1 MTAGIGSILAQAK
14 SALAA
19 AQVGMN
25 TTAKNVSNVNTQ
37 GYSRQRVEFQNGQP
51 ENFGPFPVGG
61 GVEISSVSRAS
72 NEFLTRRI
80 IDEINTLGKHQG
92 VSEVYNQLEVLFQ
105 EDGDVGV
112 SGIVSKFFNDL
123 RTLSTQPDAVPLRA
137 AVRESAEGIT
147 NRFRN
152 LSEGIDQVNGDLDRR
167 IEGNIAQVNDLTDEI
182 TKRNRQIME
191 IEAQGSRVVANDERD
206 ARDLALQKLSEI
218 IEIQVTPI
226 ENGGINVSSG
236 RLGPLVVGADRVKM
250 QAFRSNVGATDG
262 NMRVFLLDEARGAQP
277 RDVTDRIESGSL
289 GGYIQVR
296 DNSVSGIKFKLD
308 SLAYNLAQEINSIH
322 RNAYNRNDT
331 NGVDFFKDL
340 GSLKDASKTLSLSDE
355 IKNDL
360 SNIATASKQN
370 ASGDNSAVLRMTD
383 LQNAA
388 IFDGGKSNFS
398 DMASGLVG
406 ELGVQT
412 RAANQNV
419 ETQKSLVDQLDMF
432 RKEVS
437 GVSLDE
443 EAMDMLKFQKL
454 FDASAKMIQV
464 ADGMLDTVLNLKR
477 F

>member
-1 MTAGIGSILAQAK
+1 MTAGIGTILAQAK

-25 TTAKNVSNVNTQ
+25 TTAKNVSNVNTE
-37 GYSRQRVEFQNGQP
+37 GYSRQRVEFRNGQP
-51 ENFGPFPVGG
+51 ESFGPFPVGG
-61 GVEISSVSRAS
+61 GVEVASVSRAT

-80 IDEINTLGKHQG
+80 IDEANVLGKHQG

-152 LSEGIDQVNGDLDRR
+152 LAEGVDQVVGDLDRR
-167 IEGNIAQVNDLTDEI
+167 IEGNIAAINDLTDEI

-191 IEAQGSRVVANDERD
+191 IEAQGIRVVANDERD
-206 ARDLALQKLSEI
+206 ARDKALHKLSEI
-218 IEIQVTPI
+218 VEVQVTPI

-236 RLGPLVVGADRVKM
+236 RLGPLVVGADRVRLE
-250 QAFRSNVGATDG
+250 AYRSNEGAHQG
-262 NMRVFLLDEARGAQP
+262 NMRVYIVDEARTASP

-296 DNSVSGIKFKLD
+296 DNSVSDVKYKLD
-308 SLAYNLAQEINSIH
+308 SLAYNLAAEINAIH
-322 RNAYNRNDT
+322 KDAYNGNNT
-331 NGVDFFKDL
+331 NGFNFFAEL
-340 GSLKDASKTLSLSDE
+340 GSLKDASKSLTLSQA
-355 IKNDL
+355 IKSDL
-360 SNIATASKQN
+360 SNIATASKPN
-370 ASGDNSAVLRMTD
+370 ASGDNTAVLRMTD
-383 LQNAA
+383 LQSAQ
-388 IFDGGKSNFS
+388 IFNGGKANFS

-432 RKEVS
+432 KKEVS

-454 FDASAKMIQV
+454 FDASAKMIQL
-464 ADGMLDTVLNLKR
+464 ADGMLETVLNLKR